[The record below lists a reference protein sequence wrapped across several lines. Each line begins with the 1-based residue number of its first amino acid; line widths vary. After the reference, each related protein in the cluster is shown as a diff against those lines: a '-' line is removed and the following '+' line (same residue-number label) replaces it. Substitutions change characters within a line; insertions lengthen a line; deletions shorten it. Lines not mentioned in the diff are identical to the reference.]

1 MNRKITAFQLCLAA
15 MAACINVAGGQ
26 LALTLRLPVYLDSIG
41 TILVGIWMGP
51 VFGMVPN
58 LVSGVILGL
67 TTDVYSLYFAPVGMI
82 TGFMAGLAGSHCSL
96 NKKNLFLPALAI
108 TVPGTV
114 ISSLICAVL
123 FGGITSSGSTILVQ
137 LLAKT
142 PLGMTASVF
151 VVQIVTDYLDR
162 LISLFAA
169 VCLLQALPSDLK
181 NRWKGGKRHGR
192 AGRTVEQNYWKE
204 SERNLSFKRFS
215 LCLGKMCILRLY

>member
-41 TILVGIWMGP
+41 TILAGIWLGP

-192 AGRTVEQNYWKE
+192 AGRTV
-204 SERNLSFKRFS
+204 
-215 LCLGKMCILRLY
+215 

>member
-1 MNRKITAFQLCLAA
+1 
-15 MAACINVAGGQ
+15 
-26 LALTLRLPVYLDSIG
+26 
-41 TILVGIWMGP
+41 
-51 VFGMVPN
+51 
-58 LVSGVILGL
+58 
-67 TTDVYSLYFAPVGMI
+67 MI

-96 NKKNLFLPALAI
+96 NKKKLFLPALAI

-192 AGRTVEQNYWKE
+192 AGRTV
-204 SERNLSFKRFS
+204 
-215 LCLGKMCILRLY
+215 

>member
-1 MNRKITAFQLCLAA
+1 MWQ
-15 MAACINVAGGQ
+15 GGQ

-41 TILVGIWMGP
+41 TILAGIWMGP

-67 TTDVYSLYFAPVGMI
+67 TTDVYSLYFAPVGMM
-82 TGFMAGLAGSHCSL
+82 TGFMAGLAGRRCSL
-96 NKKNLFLPALAI
+96 NKKSLFLPALAI

-181 NRWKGGKRHGR
+181 NRWKGGRSHGR
-192 AGRTVEQNYWKE
+192 AGRTV
-204 SERNLSFKRFS
+204 
-215 LCLGKMCILRLY
+215 

>member
-41 TILVGIWMGP
+41 TILAGIWMGP

-67 TTDVYSLYFAPVGMI
+67 TTDVYSLYFAPVGMM
-82 TGFMAGLAGSHCSL
+82 TGFMAGLAGRRCSL
-96 NKKNLFLPALAI
+96 NKKSLFLPALAI

-114 ISSLICAVL
+114 SSSLICAVL

-181 NRWKGGKRHGR
+181 NRWKGGRSHGR
-192 AGRTVEQNYWKE
+192 AGRTV
-204 SERNLSFKRFS
+204 
-215 LCLGKMCILRLY
+215 

>member
-26 LALTLRLPVYLDSIG
+26 LALTFRLPVYLDSIG
-41 TILVGIWMGP
+41 TILAGIWMGP

-82 TGFMAGLAGSHCSL
+82 TGFMAGSHCSL

-192 AGRTVEQNYWKE
+192 AGRTV
-204 SERNLSFKRFS
+204 
-215 LCLGKMCILRLY
+215 

>member
-41 TILVGIWMGP
+41 TILAGIWMGP

-67 TTDVYSLYFAPVGMI
+67 TTDVYSLYFAPVGMM
-82 TGFMAGLAGSHCSL
+82 TGFMAGLAGRRCTL
-96 NKKNLFLPALAI
+96 NKKNLFFPALAI

-137 LLAKT
+137 LLT

-151 VVQIVTDYLDR
+151 VVQILTDYMDR

-181 NRWKGGKRHGR
+181 NRWKGGNSHGR
-192 AGRTVEQNYWKE
+192 ARRTV
-204 SERNLSFKRFS
+204 
-215 LCLGKMCILRLY
+215 

>member
-41 TILVGIWMGP
+41 TILAGIWMGP

-67 TTDVYSLYFAPVGMI
+67 TTDVYSLYFAPVGMV
-82 TGFMAGLAGSHCSL
+82 TGFMAGLAGRRCTL
-96 NKKNLFLPALAI
+96 NKKNLFFPALAI

-123 FGGITSSGSTILVQ
+123 FGGITSSGSTAGKDSTWDDGKCVCGSDFDGLY
-137 LLAKT
+137 
-142 PLGMTASVF
+142 GSVNQP
-151 VVQIVTDYLDR
+151 VCG
-162 LISLFAA
+162 SLPSAGAA
-169 VCLLQALPSDLK
+169 V
-181 NRWKGGKRHGR
+181 
-192 AGRTVEQNYWKE
+192 
-204 SERNLSFKRFS
+204 
-215 LCLGKMCILRLY
+215 

>member
-41 TILVGIWMGP
+41 TILAGIWMGP

-67 TTDVYSLYFAPVGMI
+67 TTDVYSLYFAPVGMM
-82 TGFMAGLAGSHCSL
+82 TGFMAGLAGRRCSL
-96 NKKNLFLPALAI
+96 NKKSLFLPALAI

-123 FGGITSSGSTILVQ
+123 FGGITSSGSITVQ

-181 NRWKGGKRHGR
+181 NRWKGGRSHGR
-192 AGRTVEQNYWKE
+192 AGRTV
-204 SERNLSFKRFS
+204 
-215 LCLGKMCILRLY
+215 

>member
-41 TILVGIWMGP
+41 TILAGIWMGP

-67 TTDVYSLYFAPVGMI
+67 TTDVYSLYFAPVGMM
-82 TGFMAGLAGSHCSL
+82 TGFMAGLAGRRCSL
-96 NKKNLFLPALAI
+96 NKKSLFLPALAI

-142 PLGMTASVF
+142 PLGMTVSVF

-181 NRWKGGKRHGR
+181 NRWKGGRSHGR
-192 AGRTVEQNYWKE
+192 AGRTV
-204 SERNLSFKRFS
+204 
-215 LCLGKMCILRLY
+215 

>member
-1 MNRKITAFQLCLAA
+1 MNRKITAFQLCFAA

-41 TILVGIWMGP
+41 TILAGIWMGP

-67 TTDVYSLYFAPVGMI
+67 TTDVYSLYFAPVGMM
-82 TGFMAGLAGSHCSL
+82 TGFMAGLAGRRCSL
-96 NKKNLFLPALAI
+96 NKKSLFLPALAI

-181 NRWKGGKRHGR
+181 NRWKGGRSHGR
-192 AGRTVEQNYWKE
+192 AGRTV
-204 SERNLSFKRFS
+204 
-215 LCLGKMCILRLY
+215 